1 MTYEEL
7 RIDLD
12 IYDPEDVLKFVGKTW
27 YCNLWFVVC
36 DEGDCHM
43 FKKDGTEDDIHNVTI
58 INELMF
64 SSIALKKIII
74 PDSIEYIADYAF
86 RRCYKLT
93 DIVIPDSVT
102 CLGHSIFS
110 NCSNLENVTL
120 SNSIKTI
127 PLYTFEECTKIEN
140 IVIPA
145 NVHNIQSNAFCNC
158 RNLKNLTF
166 VDKTMDEVNA
176 MMYHPWGIKDKSI
189 IKCC

>member
-7 RIDLD
+7 RINLD
-12 IYDPEDVLKFVGKTW
+12 IYDPEDVLKFIGKTW
-27 YCNLWFVVC
+27 YYNLLFVIC
-36 DEGDCHM
+36 DEGDCHL
-43 FKKDGTEDDIHNVTI
+43 FKGDGTEDDIGKVNRIGYGI
-58 INELMF
+58 IRTD
-64 SSIALKKIII
+64 IRKIII

-86 RRCYKLT
+86 RKCYNLT

-110 NCSNLENVTL
+110 NCSNLKNITL

-145 NVHNIQSNAFCNC
+145 NVHNIHSNVFCDC
-158 RNLKNLTF
+158 YNLKNLTF
-166 VDKTMDEVNA
+166 VDKTMNEVKA
-176 MMYHPWGIKDKSI
+176 MKNYPWGIDDTSI
-189 IKCC
+189 IRCI